1 MDRKGA
7 KREVS
12 VKDDIGKE
20 GIEVI
25 REVARKGAK
34 KDMLARDNSG
44 KGGIKVAKEGAK
56 EDLKESLTETVW
68 ELRRKVDRCR
78 RRSWV
83 HKESGQVQLQNSGMA
98 ALRWPHRAVRYCKGL
113 SHLLLYMI

>member
-25 REVARKGAK
+25 REMARKGAK

-68 ELRRKVDRCR
+68 ELRWTGAGGGVGCIRRAGRC
-78 RRSWV
+78 SSKIQAWQ
-83 HKESGQVQLQNSGMA
+83 H
-98 ALRWPHRAVRYCKGL
+98 
-113 SHLLLYMI
+113 